1 MSKIV
6 VGDDSSVQSMAAVRE
21 ALVLGRAMQ
30 LPVVV
35 VHAFSM
41 KEALGDKHAA
51 GAIDPIDQ
59 IEARFTERMT
69 AHLEA
74 LMGEFA
80 DVEIILRAE
89 QGNPATVLLEEGEGA
104 RFIVVGSRGLGGLS
118 RLLGSVS
125 EKVVGHAKTTVV
137 VVRDPGA

>member
-21 ALVLGRAMQ
+21 ALTLGRAMQ

-41 KEALGDKHAA
+41 REAFDPEHAT
-51 GAIDPIDQ
+51 GAIDPIDE

-69 AHLEA
+69 AHLKDAIE
-74 LMGEFA
+74 EFH
-80 DVEIILRAE
+80 DVAVTLRAE
-89 QGNPATVLLEEGEGA
+89 QGTPATVLLEEGEDA

>member
-41 KEALGDKHAA
+41 KEALGDKQAT
-51 GAIDPIDQ
+51 GAVDPIDK

-80 DVEIILRAE
+80 EVEIILRAE
-89 QGNPATVLLEEGEGA
+89 QGNPATVLLEEGEDA

-125 EKVVGHAKTTVV
+125 EKVVGHAETTVV